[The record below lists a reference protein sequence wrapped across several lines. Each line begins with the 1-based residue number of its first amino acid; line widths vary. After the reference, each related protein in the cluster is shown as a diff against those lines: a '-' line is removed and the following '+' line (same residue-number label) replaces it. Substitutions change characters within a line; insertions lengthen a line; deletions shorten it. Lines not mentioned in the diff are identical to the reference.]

1 MVSEWRQ
8 ARWRQ
13 LSQVQFKLSIG
24 SGPTEPT
31 LPDSESA
38 RASRSVDSWDSA
50 SCLEVATVT
59 DDTCTPLRCGQ
70 TPYMWP
76 LVQDLPWPNQCARN
90 QYMISLSKPI
100 NFKTSFYNC
109 WRVQSPSQN
118 KRREMS
124 SLCAVA
130 LPWRLLALFLPV
142 VCWFHIAWELFLW
155 NYWIEVMQGSRTPG
169 AGKLAV
175 SLSSIIRNRRW

>member
-1 MVSEWRQ
+1 VVTRTTFTS
-8 ARWRQ
+8 A
-13 LSQVQFKLSIG
+13 LSIG
-24 SGPTEPT
+24 QLPRPTEPT
-31 LPDSESA
+31 SA
-38 RASRSVDSWDSA
+38 RPVSLSVSERGLRDSA
-50 SCLEVATVT
+50 SCLGDAT

-100 NFKTSFYNC
+100 NFKTSFYNR

-175 SLSSIIRNRRW
+175 SLSSIFRNRRW